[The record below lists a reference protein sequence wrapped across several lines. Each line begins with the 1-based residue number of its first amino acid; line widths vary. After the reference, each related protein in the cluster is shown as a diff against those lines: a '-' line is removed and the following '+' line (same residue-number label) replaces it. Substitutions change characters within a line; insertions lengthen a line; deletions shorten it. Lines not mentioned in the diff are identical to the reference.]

1 MQKVFSIALIILSI
15 ASIFLAEYFL
25 SDYALRTF
33 INICIFIILAASY
46 NLINGV
52 TGQFSLEPNGFVAV
66 GAYVSALLL
75 LDVEAKEDQFS
86 LLDPHPF
93 ILAFHS
99 DNFIIALLAG
109 GFSALALSLILS
121 FAVFRVRG
129 DYLAIVTLGFGIII
143 KLIALNFAAFTNGV
157 QGLNEIPKPDNFLYI
172 VGSITIISI
181 ILILNIIYSK
191 YGRAMKAVRDDED
204 AAFAMG
210 INTFRIKTLAFG
222 TSAFLEGIAGGLLA
236 CYITSVTPEQFDFL
250 FTFQLLIIIV
260 LGGLG
265 STTGAIIGA
274 ILVIGGSEWLRFLD
288 EPMNIF
294 GYQTQGLPG
303 LRMLVFSIALIF
315 VMLFARRGIFGD
327 KELSDIIFKR
337 FKKWF

>member
-99 DNFIIALLAG
+99 DSFVLALLAS

-294 GYQTQGLPG
+294 GIKTQGLPG
-303 LRMLVFSIALIF
+303 LRMLVFSIALIL

>member
-109 GFSALALSLILS
+109 GFSALALSLVLS

-172 VGSITIISI
+172 VGSISIISI

-303 LRMLVFSIALIF
+303 LRMLVFSIALIL